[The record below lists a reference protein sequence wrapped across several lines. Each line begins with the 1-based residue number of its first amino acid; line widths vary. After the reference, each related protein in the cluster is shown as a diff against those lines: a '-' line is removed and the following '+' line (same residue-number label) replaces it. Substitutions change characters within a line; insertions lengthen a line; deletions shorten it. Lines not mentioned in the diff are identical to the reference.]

1 MRKRKFVY
9 GALLVLFCVACRP
22 DSGPRRTEPWKK
34 PEPSASFYPVSLTEL
49 KVVTQQVIYVPVYS
63 HIALPGAEQRILS
76 LSATLSIRNTDPH
89 QRIILTAVE
98 YYDTNGALVEAY
110 LSESFALA
118 PMATTEVIVPQ
129 LDTRGGSGANFL
141 VKWSAETAVS
151 APLIEAVMAGIMG
164 NSSFAFARPG
174 RVIQPLP
181 VTSTGVE
188 VRPEDS

>member
-1 MRKRKFVY
+1 MKKRKFAYV
-9 GALLVLFCVACRP
+9 AMLFMLCVACRP
-22 DSGPRRTEPWKK
+22 DSGQRRNEPWQK
-34 PEPSASFYPVSLTEL
+34 PQPSASFYPVSLTEL
-49 KVVTQQVIYVPVYS
+49 RVVTHQVIYVPVYS
-63 HIALPGAEQRILS
+63 HISLPGAEQRTLY

-110 LSESFALA
+110 LTESFALA
-118 PMATTEVIVPQ
+118 PMASTEVIVPQ

-174 RVIQPLP
+174 HVIQPLP
-181 VTSTGVE
+181 VTSAEVE
-188 VRPEDS
+188 VRP